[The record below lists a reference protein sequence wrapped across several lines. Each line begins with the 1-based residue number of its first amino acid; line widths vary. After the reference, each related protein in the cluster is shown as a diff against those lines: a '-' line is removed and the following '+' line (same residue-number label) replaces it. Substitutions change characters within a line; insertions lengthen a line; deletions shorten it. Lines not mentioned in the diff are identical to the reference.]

1 MSSIRH
7 LGNQV
12 LEDLKRLMPGMR
24 KNPQEKL
31 ALLVGVAIENQT
43 CNLAEWSAK
52 LPIETEKE
60 ASRYTWIE
68 RFFRAKT
75 MNDREIMT
83 VFARQALEAACQNNQ
98 TIIVCMDQTSLGNTH
113 GILMVSCRVQNRGVP
128 LFWITEQTAGN
139 IGFLQQEKL
148 FWELDA
154 VIPQGSHVL
163 FLGDRFFGTAALIKA
178 CQDRGWSYRIR
189 LKGNL
194 TCQHEG
200 GEITTGEIV
209 SLPGYGVENAGLY
222 NTGVVTNIGVL
233 HEKGHDEPWII
244 AMDSIPSKIKVLD
257 YGLRWSIESMFS
269 DMKTRGF
276 GLEDTHL
283 QRPERVTRLVLVLS
297 IAMHWAVVVGIQKQ
311 NAQKKTSETNLP
323 RQIFPIPQI
332 RL

>member
-12 LEDLKRLMPGMR
+12 LEDLKRLVPGMR
-24 KNPQEKL
+24 KNPREKL
-31 ALLVGVAIENQT
+31 ALLVGVAVESQT

-52 LPIETEKE
+52 LPIETENE

-68 RFFRAKT
+68 RFFRART
-75 MNDREIMT
+75 MNDRDIMA
-83 VFARQALEAACQNNQ
+83 VFARQGLDAACQNDQ
-98 TIIVCMDQTSLGNTH
+98 TIIVCMDQTSIGKEH
-113 GILMVSCRVQNRGVP
+113 GILMTSCRIQNRGVP
-128 LFWITEQTAGN
+128 LFWKTEHTAGN
-139 IGFLQQEKL
+139 IGFSEQEKL
-148 FWELDA
+148 LLELDTVMPEGA
-154 VIPQGSHVL
+154 EVL
-163 FLGDRFFGTAALIKA
+163 FLGDRFFGTAGLIKA

-209 SLPGYGVENAGLY
+209 GMPGYGIENAELY
-222 NTGVVTNIGVL
+222 GTGVVTNIGVL

-244 AMDSIPSKIKVLD
+244 AMDAAPSRITVLD

-283 QRPERVTRLVLVLS
+283 QRPERVTRLILVLS

-311 NAQKKTSETNLP
+311 NAQKKTSKTNTIP
-323 RQIFPIPQI
+323 R
-332 RL
+332 